1 MSNVIIIG
9 NGPAGISAAL
19 YTSRAGIA
27 TTIIGKDSGSL
38 GKAEKIENYYGFEQ
52 PVSGRALIAGG
63 ISQAKRVGVNV
74 LSDEV
79 VGISYLTKLVVQT
92 KENEYEAD
100 SVILATGSYRK
111 APRIKGLVEFEGQGV
126 SYCAVCDA
134 FFYKGKDVAVLGNG
148 EYAIHEALALLPTSK
163 SVTLLTNGNHLD
175 ANLPNEIMVNS
186 KEILAFEGEG
196 TLSSVRFKD
205 ETSLNVAGVFVA
217 LGVAGSSDL
226 ARKLGA
232 QTDGTKIVVNENMA
246 TTIPG
251 LFAAGDCTGGML
263 QISKAVYDG
272 AKAGTEVIKYLR
284 AQEK

>member
-1 MSNVIIIG
+1 M
-9 NGPAGISAAL
+9 AL
-19 YTSRAGIA
+19 YVFAYYSSRLFA
-27 TTIIGKDSGSL
+27 
-38 GKAEKIENYYGFEQ
+38 NH
-52 PVSGRALIAGG
+52 ALIAGG

-79 VGISYLTKLVVQT
+79 VGISYQGKFVVQT
-92 KENEYEAD
+92 KEKEYEAD
-100 SVILATGSYRK
+100 SVILATGSSRK
-111 APRIKGLVEFEGQGV
+111 APEINGLHEFEGQGI

-134 FFYKGKDVAVLGNG
+134 FFYKGKDVSVLGNG
-148 EYAIHEALALLPTSK
+148 EYAIHEAIQLLPTSK
-163 SVTLLTNGNHLD
+163 SVTLLTNGKQLD
-175 ANLPNEIMVNS
+175 AIVPEEIMVNS
-186 KEILAFEGEG
+186 KEIESFEGEG
-196 TLSSVRFKD
+196 VLSLVRFKD
-205 ETSLNVAGVFVA
+205 GTSFNVAGVFIA

-232 QTDGTKIVVNENMA
+232 QIDGMKIAVNENMA

-284 AQEK
+284 VKET